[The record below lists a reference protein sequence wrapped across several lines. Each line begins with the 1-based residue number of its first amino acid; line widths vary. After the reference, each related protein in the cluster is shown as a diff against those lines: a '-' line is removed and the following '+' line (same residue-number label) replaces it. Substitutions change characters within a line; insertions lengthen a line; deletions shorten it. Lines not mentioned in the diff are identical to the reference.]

1 MLYKAHKSFMKFY
14 FILVLALLV
23 GCGEDKKGSDGYK
36 KQSDIPA
43 TGQSIDKKSS
53 PGKKVSDYY

>member
-1 MLYKAHKSFMKFY
+1 MVHKVHISFMRFC
-14 FILVLALLV
+14 FILVLALLI
-23 GCGEDKKGSDGYK
+23 GCDENKKGSDGYK
-36 KQSDIPA
+36 KQSDIPT